1 MSVLGTKRK
10 YSIPSANFHSCIAG
24 SMDRC
29 NICNYT
35 PSQKIRDFCSRAI
48 VKRPIVSLNGL
59 KIVCRMDWL
68 CSRKQTIIAVDCAPP
83 IPLSGGIQQELMRH
97 TCKVR
102 IFSNIES
109 LKCLVSDI
117 FAEIDDKWVAA
128 KKGYIK
134 WELQDEWSGQIEIYS
149 CQVSWTASSTRASTF
164 DIFDMTAVGL
174 PTGVVISRL
183 YI

>member
-29 NICNYT
+29 NICNHT

-68 CSRKQTIIAVDCAPP
+68 CSRKQTIIAADCAPP

-117 FAEIDDKWVAA
+117 LPRSTTNGLLP
-128 KKGYIK
+128 KKDISNGNYRMNGQVK
-134 WELQDEWSGQIEIYS
+134 LKFTVVRFHGQPVRLELQ
-149 CQVSWTASSTRASTF
+149 R
-164 DIFDMTAVGL
+164 L
-174 PTGVVISRL
+174 ISL
-183 YI
+183 T